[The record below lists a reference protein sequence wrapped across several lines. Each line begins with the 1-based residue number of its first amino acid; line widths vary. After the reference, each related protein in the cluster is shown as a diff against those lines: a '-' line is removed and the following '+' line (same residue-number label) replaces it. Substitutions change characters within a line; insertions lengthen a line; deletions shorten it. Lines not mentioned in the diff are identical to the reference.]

1 VSFGGN
7 TVNGPFYGSQPQR
20 VGPMPPPMPQP
31 SWPQPNY
38 GPRID
43 GLARQLNM
51 LNQVLMRIEGK
62 VDQVLDKDQDNAGYP
77 MQPGDPLALGP
88 QKVPETKEEVNDIL
102 AKAAATKRAYEEMEE
117 ERMLERGPAIF
128 NPPFKANPHRT
139 QWHPN
144 EDFNPKDWNELVAGV
159 KEARQRVIEQ
169 DENLKA
175 IKRSTAMDVQH
186 SSDMREGIRKDQ
198 LDIEG
203 SLKSI
208 IDELGKQGQTLN
220 SQNTRISTVESV
232 LAGLIPRVAKLE
244 RLGDELDRRTQQDAE
259 SLVSILGRLD
269 AIENDIGKMS
279 SGLRYETHS
288 LKPHPFGKHL
298 EPIPVPTMWECVKE
312 LSKRLKALEVRAF
325 EAQNAPQSE
334 AKIEDGSEAGIEG
347 KSP

>member
-7 TVNGPFYGSQPQR
+7 TINGPFGPQPQR
-20 VGPMPPPMPQP
+20 VGPQPYRGPQP
-31 SWPQPNY
+31 YN
-38 GPRID
+38 GPVYTGPPSRVAEDTLQAIV
-43 GLARQLNM
+43 LILNK
-51 LNQVLMRIEGK
+51 LHQK
-62 VDQVLDKDQDNAGYP
+62 VDQLLENDQPCDLYSDK
-77 MQPGDPLALGP
+77 PGDPLALGP

-269 AIENDIGKMS
+269 AIEKEIGKMS

>member
-117 ERMLERGPAIF
+117 ERMLERGPTIF

-144 EDFNPKDWNELVAGV
+144 EDFNPKTWEELVAGV
-159 KEARQRVIEQ
+159 KEARQRITEQ

-198 LDIEG
+198 LDIERN
-203 SLKSI
+203 LAALTN
-208 IDELGKQGQTLN
+208 ELARDKN
-220 SQNTRISTVESV
+220 RIGTVEMA
-232 LAGLIPRVAKLE
+232 LAGIIPRVAKLE
-244 RLGDELDRRTQQDAE
+244 RLGDEMDVRSQQD
-259 SLVSILGRLD
+259 SKTLVSILGRLH
-269 AIENDIGKMS
+269 ALETMVGKMNTS
-279 SGLRYETHS
+279 AVRFSGPKIETMRGDKLTTIPEPLAKEQELRA
-288 LKPHPFGKHL
+288 
-298 EPIPVPTMWECVKE
+298 
-312 LSKRLKALEVRAF
+312 RLREIEGGIRRNPS
-325 EAQNAPQSE
+325 QNE